1 LKNIFHLG
9 EVLMLE
15 AEVQARIIS
24 LYWNEKKSIRKIAE
38 IVGVDRKTVK
48 RVIDRK
54 KVILERQSATR
65 VSMLDPYREQIK
77 EMLLKD
83 PTMASTTIMHRLREV
98 GYMGGLSIIKIYVRK
113 IKMKSHK
120 VREAFLRLEFAPG
133 ECAQVDWGEFG
144 DPFGDGVKIHCFV
157 MVMCYS
163 RMMYLEFTRSERFE
177 DFIRCHENAFSFF
190 GGIPK
195 ECWYDNLA
203 TAVTDR
209 YGGVVR
215 FNPRFFSYM
224 GHHSIAPHACNPAR
238 GNEKGRVENGIKF
251 IRSHFWSGRTF
262 KDFNDL
268 CMQSI
273 LWRDQY
279 LNLRD
284 HRVTKRIV
292 TNLFEAA
299 EKSALG
305 PINPLKFETDEVLT
319 KVISPDFHFVFET
332 NRYSVPWTLVG
343 LAVTI
348 RINEK
353 TLKIYYHEKYVAG
366 HERSYLKNKVFT
378 NPKHQ
383 EGLLAKKPGAV
394 SQDESRM
401 AALKGLGDGVRQY
414 FVSLRASSRS
424 LRSEMNRLLALST
437 VYGVEAL
444 NAACFE
450 MLKDGIIG
458 IEKLERYLR
467 VEKVMIKNPEPMKFT
482 REKLNRV
489 VPGTSLSSYDELL
502 ITDDPIKT
510 EGEPDGS

>member
-1 LKNIFHLG
+1 
-9 EVLMLE
+9 MLE
-15 AEVQARIIS
+15 AETQARIFS
-24 LYWNEKKSIRKIAE
+24 LYWNEKRSIRKIAE
-38 IVGVDRKTVK
+38 LVGVDRKTVK
-48 RVIDRK
+48 RIIERK
-54 KVILERQSATR
+54 QVILERQRTSR
-65 VSMLDPYREQIK
+65 SSLLDPYREQIK
-77 EMLLKD
+77 EMLVKD
-83 PTMASTTIMHRLREV
+83 PTMASTTILHRLREI
-98 GYMGGLSIIKIYVRK
+98 GYMGGLSILKELVREIKNKSPK
-113 IKMKSHK
+113 I
-120 VREAFLRLEFAPG
+120 REAFLRLEFAPG
-133 ECAQVDWGEFG
+133 ECAQIDWGEFG
-144 DPFGDGVKIHCFV
+144 DPFGDGVKVHCFV

-177 DFIRCHENAFSFF
+177 DFIRCHENAFNYF

-251 IRSHFWSGRTF
+251 IRSHFWSGRAF
-262 KDFNDL
+262 KDFDDL

-279 LNLRD
+279 LNLRE
-284 HRVTKRIV
+284 HRVTRRIV
-292 TNLFEAA
+292 KNLFESV
-299 EKSALG
+299 ERPALG
-305 PINPLKFETDEVLT
+305 PINTLKFETDEVLT

-348 RINEK
+348 RINQRAI
-353 TLKIYYHEKYVAG
+353 KIYYHEKYVAG

-394 SQDESRM
+394 SQDESRV
-401 AALKGLGDGVRQY
+401 AAVKKLGDGVRQY
-414 FVSLRASSRS
+414 FISLRASSRS

-444 NAACFE
+444 NTACFE

-467 VEKVMIKNPEPMKFT
+467 VENVAIKNPEPMKFN
-482 REKLNRV
+482 REKLNHV
-489 VPGTSLSSYDELL
+489 IPGTSLSSYDELL
-502 ITDDPIKT
+502 IKEDSTT
-510 EGEPDGS
+510 NEGESDGN

>member
-1 LKNIFHLG
+1 
-9 EVLMLE
+9 MLE
-15 AEVQARIIS
+15 AEIQAKIFS
-24 LYWNEKKSIRKIAE
+24 LYWNEKKSVRRIAE
-38 IVGVDRKTVK
+38 IIGVDRKTVK

-54 KVILERQSATR
+54 KVILKRQASSR
-65 VSMLDPYREQIK
+65 VSMLDPFKEQIK
-77 EMLLKD
+77 ELLTKD
-83 PTMASTTIMHRLREV
+83 PTMASTTIMHRLRDN
-98 GYMGGLSIIKIYVRK
+98 GYMGGQSTVRAFVREV
-113 IKMKSHK
+113 KSKSLK

-144 DPFGDGVKIHCFV
+144 DAFGDGVKIHCFV
-157 MVMCYS
+157 MIMCYS

-177 DFIRCHENAFSFF
+177 DFIRCHENAFNFF

-268 CMQSI
+268 CVQAI

-279 LNLRD
+279 LNCRE
-284 HRVTKRIV
+284 HRVTRRIV
-292 TNLFEAA
+292 KNLFDAA
-299 EKSALG
+299 EKPALG
-305 PINPLKFETDEVLT
+305 PINTLKYETDEVLT

-353 TLKIYYHEKYVAG
+353 TLKVYYHEKYVAG
-366 HERSYLKNKVFT
+366 HDRSYLKNKVFT

-383 EGLLAKKPGAV
+383 DGLLAKKPGAV
-394 SQDESRM
+394 SQDESRQV
-401 AALKGLGDGVRQY
+401 ALKGLGDGVRQY

-444 NAACFE
+444 NVACFE

-467 VEKVMIKNPEPMKFT
+467 VENVAIKNPEPMKFN

-489 VPGTSLSSYDELL
+489 IPGATLSSYDDLL
-502 ITDDPIKT
+502 TKDEST
-510 EGEPDGS
+510 TNEGESDGS

>member
-1 LKNIFHLG
+1 
-9 EVLMLE
+9 MLE
-15 AEVQARIIS
+15 AEIQARIFS
-24 LYWNEKKSIRKIAE
+24 LYWNEKKSIRRIAE
-38 IVGVDRKTVK
+38 IVGVDRKTVR

-54 KVILERQSATR
+54 KVILERRASSR
-65 VSMLDPYREQIK
+65 VSLLDPFKDQIK
-77 EMLLKD
+77 EMLVKD
-83 PTMASTTIMHRLREV
+83 PTMASTTMMHRLREV
-98 GYMGGLSIIKIYVRK
+98 GYMGGLSILKEFVRSAK
-113 IKMKSHK
+113 SKSHK

-144 DPFGDGVKIHCFV
+144 DVFGDGIKIHCFV
-157 MVMCYS
+157 MVMCFS

-177 DFIRCHENAFSFF
+177 DFIRCHENAFNFF

-209 YGGVVR
+209 YGGVVK

-238 GNEKGRVENGIKF
+238 GNEKGRVENAIKF

-262 KDFNDL
+262 KEFDDL
-268 CMQSI
+268 CMQTI

-279 LNLRD
+279 LNQRE

-292 TNLFEAA
+292 KNLFETT
-299 EKSALG
+299 ERLALG
-305 PINPLKFETDEVLT
+305 PINTLKFETDEVLT

-343 LAVTI
+343 IAVTI

-353 TLKIYYHEKYVAG
+353 TLKVYYHEKYVAG
-366 HERSYLKNKVFT
+366 HERSYLKYKVFT

-401 AALKGLGDGVRQY
+401 TALRGLGDGVRQY

-444 NAACFE
+444 NTACFE

-467 VEKVMIKNPEPMKFT
+467 VENVAIKNPEPMKFN

-489 VPGTSLSSYDELL
+489 IPGSSLQSYDELL
-502 ITDDPIKT
+502 VRGGPTKN
-510 EGEPDGS
+510 EGESDGD

>member
-1 LKNIFHLG
+1 
-9 EVLMLE
+9 MLE
-15 AEVQARIIS
+15 AEIQARIFS
-24 LYWNEKKSIRKIAE
+24 LYWNEKKSVRKIAE
-38 IVGVDRKTVK
+38 LVGVDRKTVR

-54 KVILERQSATR
+54 KV
-65 VSMLDPYREQIK
+65 MLDRKISSRATLLDPFKEKIK
-77 EMLLKD
+77 EMLVKD
-83 PTMASTTIMHRLREV
+83 PTMAATTIMHRLREV
-98 GYMGGLSIIKIYVRK
+98 GYMGGLSILKDAVRQTK
-113 IKMKSHK
+113 TKSHR

-144 DPFGDGVKIHCFV
+144 DVFGDGIKYHCFV
-157 MVMCYS
+157 MVMCFS
-163 RMMYLEFTRSERFE
+163 RMTYLEFTRSERFE
-177 DFIRCHENAFSFF
+177 DFIRCHENAFNFF

-209 YGGVVR
+209 HAGVVR

-224 GHHSIAPHACNPAR
+224 GHHNITPHACNPAR
-238 GNEKGRVENGIKF
+238 GNEKGRVESAIKF

-268 CMQSI
+268 CLQTI

-279 LNLRD
+279 LNLRE

-292 TNLFEAA
+292 RNLFETS
-299 EKSALG
+299 EKSAFG
-305 PINPLKFETDEVLT
+305 PINTLKFETDEVLT

-353 TLKIYYHEKYVAG
+353 TLKAYYHEKYVAG

-383 EGLLAKKPGAV
+383 DGLLARKPGAV
-394 SQDESRM
+394 SQDEARM
-401 AALKGLGDGVRQY
+401 SALKGLGDGVRQY

-437 VYGVEAL
+437 VYGVEPL
-444 NAACFE
+444 NQACFE
-450 MLKDGIIG
+450 MIKDGIIG

-467 VEKVMIKNPEPMKFT
+467 VENVAIKNPEPMKFAK
-482 REKLNRV
+482 EKLNRV
-489 VPGTSLSSYDELL
+489 IPGASLSSYDELL
-502 ITDDPIKT
+502 IKDDST
-510 EGEPDGS
+510 TNEGESDGN

>member
-1 LKNIFHLG
+1 
-9 EVLMLE
+9 MLE
-15 AEVQARIIS
+15 AEIQARIFS

-38 IVGVDRKTVK
+38 IIGVDRKTVK
-48 RVIDRK
+48 RIIDRK
-54 KVILERQSATR
+54 KVVLERQSVGR
-65 VSMLDPYREQIK
+65 VSLLDPFKEQIK
-77 EMLLKD
+77 EMLVKD

-98 GYMGGLSIIKIYVRK
+98 GYMGGLSILKELVREN
-113 IKMKSHK
+113 KMKSHK

-144 DPFGDGVKIHCFV
+144 DPFHDGVKIHCFV

-177 DFIRCHENAFSFF
+177 DFIRCHENAFNYF

-209 YGGVVR
+209 HGGVVR

-268 CMQSI
+268 CLQSI

-279 LNLRD
+279 LNLRE
-284 HRVTKRIV
+284 HRVTRRIV
-292 TNLFEAA
+292 KNLFETT
-299 EKSALG
+299 EKPALG
-305 PINPLKFETDEVLT
+305 PINTLKFETDEVLT
-319 KVISPDFHFVFET
+319 KVVSPDFHFVFET

-343 LAVTI
+343 IAVTI

-353 TLKIYYHEKYVAG
+353 TIKVYYHEKYVAG

-378 NPKHQ
+378 NQKHQ
-383 EGLLAKKPGAV
+383 DGLLAKKPGAV

-401 AALKGLGDGVRQY
+401 VALKKLGSGVRDY

-444 NAACFE
+444 NEACLE
-450 MLKDGIIG
+450 MLKDGIVG

-467 VEKVMIKNPEPMKFT
+467 VENVAIKNPEPMKFN

-489 VPGTSLSSYDELL
+489 IPGTNLSSYDELL
-502 ITDDPIKT
+502 IKDDST
-510 EGEPDGS
+510 TNEGESDGN

>member
-1 LKNIFHLG
+1 
-9 EVLMLE
+9 MLE
-15 AEVQARIIS
+15 AEIQARIFS
-24 LYWNEKKSIRKIAE
+24 LYWNEKKSIRRIAE
-38 IVGVDRKTVK
+38 LVGVDRKTVK
-48 RVIDRK
+48 RVIERK
-54 KVILERQSATR
+54 QVILERQRANRS
-65 VSMLDPYREQIK
+65 SLLDPYKEQIK
-77 EMLLKD
+77 EMLVKD
-83 PTMASTTIMHRLREV
+83 PSMASTTIMHRLRDF
-98 GYMGGLSIIKIYVRK
+98 GYMGGLSILKEMVRETK
-113 IKMKSHK
+113 SKSHK

-144 DPFGDGVKIHCFV
+144 DPFGDGIKIHCFV

-163 RMMYLEFTRSERFE
+163 RMMYIEFTRSERFE
-177 DFIRCHENAFSFF
+177 DFIRCHENAFNYFE
-190 GGIPK
+190 GIPK

-209 YGGVVR
+209 HGGVVR

-268 CMQSI
+268 CLQSI
-273 LWRDQY
+273 LWRDQF
-279 LNLRD
+279 LNLRE
-284 HRVTKRIV
+284 HRVTRRIV
-292 TNLFEAA
+292 KNLFEST
-299 EKSALG
+299 EKPELG
-305 PINPLKFETDEVLT
+305 PINTLKFETDEVLT

-353 TLKIYYHEKYVAG
+353 TLKVYYHEKYVAG

-383 EGLLAKKPGAV
+383 DGLLAKKPGVV
-394 SQDESRM
+394 SQDESRVV
-401 AALKGLGDGVRQY
+401 ALKKLGDGVRQY
-414 FVSLRASSRS
+414 FLSLRASSRS

-437 VYGVEAL
+437 VYGVEPL
-444 NAACFE
+444 NIACLE

-467 VEKVMIKNPEPMKFT
+467 VENVAIKNPEPMKFH

-489 VPGTSLSSYDELL
+489 IPGASLSSYDELL
-502 ITDDPIKT
+502 VKNDSTT
-510 EGEPDGS
+510 NEGESDGN